1 MHRRMQIT
9 TVNTSQSMY
18 INIEEGLSMSSNIW
32 NDEEMY
38 EFCTSMAMVL
48 EGGLSLE
55 DGIDVIL
62 ESCEREHVKSDLV
75 ALKEDIKENGS
86 FYMAVKDKAY
96 MDDYA
101 KKMMEIGELS
111 GHLDSVMNEL
121 AIYYERNDNLK
132 HSLKDAL
139 VYPMIL
145 LAMMWCIVLLII
157 WKVLPIFEKVLNQ
170 MGAILSGSSKAM
182 MNFGNIFAIISF
194 VILSI
199 LMMFAMYLYLTRHK
213 GQGGLLSRFFLTKKL
228 FYNITMAKMTYAL
241 SLFVSSGYDSEEAL
255 GYLPG
260 VVDHPKLQ
268 NKIHQCLKDIDEG
281 EGFIDAMQKEKLYE
295 GVYANMIFTG
305 FHSGKSEEVLK
316 KVSALYERD
325 VDNSISTFLNTIEPG
340 IVILLSLIVGV
351 ILLSVMLPLMSIMA
365 SV

>member
-1 MHRRMQIT
+1 
-9 TVNTSQSMY
+9 
-18 INIEEGLSMSSNIW
+18 MSSNIW

-62 ESCEREHVKSDLV
+62 ESCEREHVKSDLL

-86 FYMAVKDKAY
+86 FYVAVKDKAY
-96 MDDYA
+96 MDEYA

-121 AIYYERNDNLK
+121 AMYYERNDNLK

-157 WKVLPIFEKVLNQ
+157 WKVLPIFEKVFNQ

-199 LMMFAMYLYLTRHK
+199 LMMFAIYLYLTRHK

-281 EGFIDAMQKEKLYE
+281 EGFIEAMQKEKLYE

-340 IVILLSLIVGV
+340 IVILLSVIVGV

>member
-1 MHRRMQIT
+1 MHQRMQIT

-194 VILSI
+194 MILSI

-268 NKIHQCLKDIDEG
+268 NKIHQCLKDIDDG

>member
-1 MHRRMQIT
+1 
-9 TVNTSQSMY
+9 
-18 INIEEGLSMSSNIW
+18 MSSNIW

-55 DGIDVIL
+55 DGMDVIL
-62 ESCEREHVKSDLV
+62 ESCEREHVKQDL
-75 ALKEDIKENGS
+75 LSLREDIKENGS
-86 FYMAVKDKAY
+86 FYVSVKDKPY
-96 MDDYA
+96 IDDYA
-101 KKMMEIGELS
+101 KKMMQIGEVS

-121 AIYYERNDNLK
+121 AVYYERNDNLK

-145 LAMMWCIVLLII
+145 LVMMWCIVLLII
-157 WKVLPIFEKVLNQ
+157 WKVLPIFDKVLHN
-170 MGAILSGSSKAM
+170 MGAILSGSSKTM
-182 MNFGNIFAIISF
+182 MSFGNTFAMISF

-199 LMMFAMYLYLTRHK
+199 LLVFAGYLYFTRHK

-255 GYLPG
+255 AYLPG
-260 VVDHPKLQ
+260 VVEHPLLQ
-268 NKIHQCLKDIDEG
+268 TKIHQCLKDIDEG
-281 EGFIDAMQKEKLYE
+281 EGFIEAMQKEKLYE
-295 GVYANMIFTG
+295 GVYSNMIFTG

-340 IVILLSLIVGV
+340 IVILLSIIVGV

>member
-1 MHRRMQIT
+1 
-9 TVNTSQSMY
+9 
-18 INIEEGLSMSSNIW
+18 MSSNIW

-62 ESCEREHVKSDLV
+62 ESCEREHVKQDLMS
-75 ALKEDIKENGS
+75 LREDIKENGS
-86 FYMAVKDKAY
+86 FYASVKDKPY
-96 MDDYA
+96 IDEYA
-101 KKMMEIGELS
+101 KKMLEIGEIS

-121 AIYYERNDNLK
+121 AIYYERSDNLK

-145 LAMMWCIVLLII
+145 LVMMWCIVLLII
-157 WKVLPIFEKVLNQ
+157 WKVLPIFQKVLHN
-170 MGAILSGSSKAM
+170 MGAILSGSSKTM
-182 MNFGNIFAIISF
+182 MQFGNTFAIISF
-194 VILSI
+194 IILTI
-199 LMMFAMYLYLTRHK
+199 LFIIAGYLYLTRHK

-228 FYNITMAKMTYAL
+228 FQNITMAKMTYAL
-241 SLFVSSGYDSEEAL
+241 SLFISSGYDSEEAL
-255 GYLPG
+255 AYLPG
-260 VVDHPKLQ
+260 VVEHPDLQ
-268 NKIHQCLKDIDEG
+268 MKIQKCLKDIDEG
-281 EGFIDAMQKEKLYE
+281 EGFIEAMQKEKLYE

-325 VDNSISTFLNTIEPG
+325 VDNSISSFLNTIEPG
-340 IVILLSLIVGV
+340 IVILLSIIVGV